1 LNPNTNFKRLIDV
14 NLKEVVL
21 IEHTQYLI
29 RQIRNGNQDAF
40 TELIHP
46 FIEKAYKTSYF
57 LIRSRELAEEV
68 VQTSMI
74 EAYSNIMEGKEIRN
88 FPAWFNRLVSCRAYD
103 FIRRIARERKET
115 TDVEIT
121 TIEQTSTVI
130 DYLLES
136 ETKTEIKD
144 AVRSLEK
151 ESYRNVI
158 IMYYYQELSVSEIA
172 NIMDLNK
179 STVKTHLRRARE
191 TMGKNLKIKKFIEV
205 N

>member
-1 LNPNTNFKRLIDV
+1 LNPNTNYKRLIDV

-21 IEHTQYLI
+21 IELTQYLI
-29 RQIRNGNQDAF
+29 RQIRNGNQDDF

-74 EAYSNIMEGKEIRN
+74 EAYYNIMEGMEIRN

-103 FIRRIARERKET
+103 LIRRIARERKET
-115 TDVEIT
+115 ADVEIT
-121 TIEQTSTVI
+121 NIKQTSTVI

-136 ETKTEIKD
+136 ETKTEIND

-158 IMYYYQELSVSEIA
+158 LMYYYQELSVSEIA

-191 TMGKNLKIKKFIEV
+191 TMEKNLKIKKFIEV